1 MVLRGV
7 LDVSFNNYV
16 CIRGFAPLKDLARHS
31 KIDLDYQRQPDD
43 KHVQEIAAFIKQKE
57 YHYYPEILLGMPC
70 DRFKYIE
77 KTRKMVD
84 KATTGGF
91 KHYIEVVSR
100 EISLYDVLRSMVL
113 GNMSPHRDND
123 DESLDLGGM
132 QPHHESDPA
141 KCRFYGR
148 HFGDLKVSVGQR
160 KNYLDRNERVRKSKG
175 EDVQYLFL
183 NVAIYDIE
191 KVEGGSPIY
200 CIDGNH
206 RLEVARKDENVGNYL
221 VPFCLMLF
229 ENEDSC
235 REHGAMLFHNINY
248 HALHVSDERNA
259 RTIVKYKKAS
269 GEYLFSDEKLLSFPS
284 LGRGE
289 YYFVRKTWDALCKE
303 EHEKYRGSDE
313 CDVSGRFESALFREI
328 FSENVD
334 NQSVGALTFLL
345 NIYKALFDR
354 IETSDNGISQDI
366 TNLFKNRSK
375 YNQRGYEPSLS
386 EDYKNGT
393 EAFVKNFVRSLH
405 KADELVRERDDLK
418 SENQNAAIAAALIV
432 LAFYE
437 DKRYQSYFLDYAAKR
452 RWGCVKDLAVPEV
465 MSLFNEQMAQKKR
478 TIFVSMPFHRYA
490 CDYHYQVIE
499 EVVKEINSENKEELG
514 NVLLECHKVDRNETG
529 KTFEIN
535 QKVADSIA
543 ECGLLI
549 ADLTYS
555 NVNVFH
561 EVGMLMGRAF
571 AQQGHTN
578 EFDMILLC
586 DESESSVNEVEYNLH
601 SLQMVC
607 FKQPSEL
614 HEKLKER
621 LLSFYKLK
629 SKLISSQQVQE

>member
-16 CIRGFAPLKDLARHS
+16 CIRGFAPLKDLAKHS
-31 KIDLDYQRQPDD
+31 KIDLNYQRQPDD
-43 KHVQEIAAFIKQKE
+43 KHVQEIAAFIKQKA

-84 KATTGGF
+84 KDTPGGF
-91 KHYIEVVSR
+91 KHYVEVVSR
-100 EISLYDVLRSMVL
+100 EISLYNVLGSMVL
-113 GNMSPHRDND
+113 GGMSPHHDNEV
-123 DESLDLGGM
+123 ESLDIGRM
-132 QPHHESDPA
+132 KPHHESDPA

-160 KNYLDRNERVRKSKG
+160 KNYLDRSERVCKGKG

-183 NVAIYDIE
+183 NVSIYDIE

-206 RLEVARKDENVGNYL
+206 RLEVARKDENFGDYL

-229 ENEDSC
+229 ESEDAC

-259 RTIVKYKKAS
+259 RTIVKRKKAS
-269 GEYLFSDEKLLSFPS
+269 GEYLFSDERLLSFPS

-289 YYFVRKTWDALCKE
+289 YFFVRKTWDALCKE
-303 EHEKYRGSDE
+303 YEKSYGPEE
-313 CDVSGRFESALFREI
+313 CQVAKLFNSALFKEI

-334 NQSVGALTFLL
+334 EKSVGALTFLT
-345 NIYKALFDR
+345 NIYKALFDQ
-354 IETSDNGISQDI
+354 IEKSGTEISKDI
-366 TNLFKNRSK
+366 TDLFKNRLRHDQS
-375 YNQRGYEPSLS
+375 GYEPSLS

-393 EAFVKNFVRSLH
+393 DEFVKKFVSSLLEADGLVH
-405 KADELVRERDDLK
+405 KRNDLK
-418 SENQNAAIAAALIV
+418 SENQNAAIAAALV
-432 LAFYE
+432 ALAFYE
-437 DKRYQSYFLDYAAKR
+437 DKRYQSYFLDYVVKR

-465 MSLFNEQMAQKKR
+465 MSLFEEQMDRKKR

-499 EVVKEINSENKEELG
+499 EVVNEINRDYKMVLG
-514 NVLLECHKVDRNETG
+514 DVLLDCHKVDRNETG

-586 DESESSVNEVEYNLH
+586 DESESSVNDVEYNLH

-607 FKQPSEL
+607 FRQPTEL
-614 HEKLKER
+614 KDQLRDR
-621 LLSFYKLK
+621 LLDFYKLK
-629 SKLISSQQVQE
+629 PKSISSQQVQQ